1 MIRPWKLRLSNSL
14 LPIGVRS
21 VATSL
26 MMTSL
31 MMTSLIATSL
41 IAASLIA
48 ASLSV
53 ALSSVAGR
61 NALAEEPSAAPT
73 TTPKSENPKSENP
86 KSATTIASP
95 SAGPRLVVIV
105 SVDQLCY
112 EYLERFRAGF
122 RAEDFFR
129 QVEERGAWFSQA
141 HHRHAFTVTAPGHA
155 VLMTGAYPHRN
166 GILGNDWF
174 NRKTGKMGYCVEDIA
189 FPIVGTPAG
198 AAELKGVSPKSL
210 TAETLGDVLKRVTD
224 GKAKVFGVTLK
235 DRAAVLMTGAKAD
248 GAYWFDSKSGCWVT
262 SRYYRESLPVYVR
275 ELNEARVAERYAGRA
290 WELSRDAAGYRL
302 NYPDDSPFEGDYEK
316 LGRGFPHTLAADD
329 PVRLRKQIATTPFGN
344 ELALEL
350 AERVLR
356 EEQLGQ
362 DDVCDLLAVGFS
374 SNDYVGHTFG
384 PHSLEVEDMT
394 YRTDAQ
400 LARLVRMLDEHVG
413 AGQWTLALSA
423 DHAVAPIPEYAASI
437 GLPAKRNPLGDPV
450 KLRARLE
457 ERLADKFGPPTN
469 DKTYVESMDGTQL
482 FLRASELGQRGPE
495 IRREVQAFLREQPAL
510 AVVLTRDELLD
521 PNSAAVEL
529 PEKLRQLVPP
539 GSTIRDQFLK
549 AFHPQL
555 SGDLL
560 FAFVPYSWQGTTKAT
575 HGSPWTYDT
584 HVPVLWLG
592 RGVKRVRV
600 DRPVSPAAI
609 GVTFARLLG
618 VPAPAQNEEQPL
630 VELLGEAR

>member
-1 MIRPWKLRLSNSL
+1 MIRPWNHWLWNSL
-14 LPIGVRS
+14 LPIGARS
-21 VATSL
+21 VVNSLVMTSLLATSL
-26 MMTSL
+26 L
-31 MMTSLIATSL
+31 ATSL
-41 IAASLIA
+41 LAASLG
-48 ASLSV
+48 V
-53 ALSSVAGR
+53 ALSSVVGR
-61 NALAEEPSAAPT
+61 DALAEEPSAAPAT
-73 TTPKSENPKSENP
+73 TS
-86 KSATTIASP
+86 KSATPTSAITNALP

-174 NRKTGKMGYCVEDIA
+174 NRQTGKMGYCVEDIG

-275 ELNEARVAERYAGRA
+275 ELNEAGVAERYAGRA
-290 WELSRDAAGYRL
+290 WELSRDAASYRL

-316 LGRGFPHTLAADD
+316 LGRVFPHTLAADD

-521 PNSAAVEL
+521 PNGAAVEL

-592 RGVKRVRV
+592 RGVKRMRV

-618 VPAPAQNEEQPL
+618 VPAPVQNEEQPL

>member
-1 MIRPWKLRLSNSL
+1 
-14 LPIGVRS
+14 
-21 VATSL
+21 
-26 MMTSL
+26 
-31 MMTSLIATSL
+31 
-41 IAASLIA
+41 
-48 ASLSV
+48 
-53 ALSSVAGR
+53 
-61 NALAEEPSAAPT
+61 
-73 TTPKSENPKSENP
+73 
-86 KSATTIASP
+86 
-95 SAGPRLVVIV
+95 VVIV

-129 QVEERGAWFSQA
+129 QVEARGAWFSQA

-155 VLMTGAYPHRN
+155 VLVTGAYPNRN

-174 NRKTGKMGYCVEDIA
+174 NRKTGKMGYCVEDIG
-189 FPIVGTPAG
+189 FPIVGTPTG

-290 WELSRDAAGYRL
+290 WELSRDAASYRL

-329 PVRLRKQIATTPFGN
+329 PARLRKQIATTPFGN

-521 PNSAAVEL
+521 PNGAAVEL

-592 RGVKRVRV
+592 RGVTRMRV

-630 VELLGEAR
+630 MELLGVAR